1 MQAAVDRRGGGE
13 FGGGGLLGG
22 RRSSATE
29 DLQDGVD
36 LEEGDCRAEVRAKE
50 RERRCLRQ
58 SKAMERLGRRK
69 EAVLGKDGFFVVE
82 SRFRSERFRSTLSDR
97 GSPARTSDKN

>member
-1 MQAAVDRRGGGE
+1 MRIMCVINLMVRAAGSLRRNTLADTHHGLSGGGGSQRRRWVAEAAVDRRGGGE

-36 LEEGDCRAEVRAKE
+36 LEEVDCGAEV
-50 RERRCLRQ
+50 
-58 SKAMERLGRRK
+58 
-69 EAVLGKDGFFVVE
+69 
-82 SRFRSERFRSTLSDR
+82 
-97 GSPARTSDKN
+97 